1 MDAVLTITPPPRARS
16 IGATVLTPEE
26 AVDPAEALGDRRGV
40 AGHARGP
47 RHVGLDGE
55 PHPAH
60 PLDRG
65 QRLAQTLAR
74 DVDQPEARALGG
86 EAHRGRAADAAGRA
100 GDQRDLALEAGAV
113 EAGRGHEGLRSPRPP

>member
-26 AVDPAEALGDRRGV
+26 AVDSAEALGDRRGV
-40 AGHARGP
+40 AGHVRGP

-60 PLDRG
+60 RLDRG
-65 QRLAQTLAR
+65 QRVHERETSTSPTRAPSAAKRTAAAR
-74 DVDQPEARALGG
+74 PMPPAAPVISAILPSK
-86 EAHRGRAADAAGRA
+86 RGPSRR
-100 GDQRDLALEAGAV
+100 GA
-113 EAGRGHEGLRSPRPP
+113 